1 MRELTFLSP
10 CCVPSPM
17 LGVLHMLSHL
27 VLTEILKVGGISRRW
42 GSGNVNKCSPG
53 YPDSKSQ
60 SRNLST
66 VYLSSCATPSC
77 LPVRWGHKSALFC
90 SISGLG
96 QRPCPFPKC
105 SPGERKEFC
114 PLKAGLILFLSLCL
128 AFVLM
133 GLYCTSLQL
142 VVSWDRNYRWNHSSL
157 TFGNIG
163 QSLLPW
169 SPGLTPSI
177 AWSTWAVSQSLK
189 GFLLYRH
196 LCLNGMCRDGIWAV

>member
-1 MRELTFLSP
+1 MTLVTDEAQEKLTNVAQVTQIVRVRVEIWAQSVCLHALHHLASP
-10 CCVPSPM
+10 WDEATNQP
-17 LGVLHMLSHL
+17 
-27 VLTEILKVGGISRRW
+27 
-42 GSGNVNKCSPG
+42 CSAPFQG
-53 YPDSKSQ
+53 WVS
-60 SRNLST
+60 
-66 VYLSSCATPSC
+66 
-77 LPVRWGHKSALFC
+77 
-90 SISGLG
+90 
-96 QRPCPFPKC
+96 RPCPFPKC

-128 AFVLM
+128 VFVLM

-142 VVSWDRNYRWNHSSL
+142 MVSWDRNYRWNHSNL

-163 QSLLPW
+163 QSLLLQ
-169 SPGLTPSI
+169 SPGLTPRI